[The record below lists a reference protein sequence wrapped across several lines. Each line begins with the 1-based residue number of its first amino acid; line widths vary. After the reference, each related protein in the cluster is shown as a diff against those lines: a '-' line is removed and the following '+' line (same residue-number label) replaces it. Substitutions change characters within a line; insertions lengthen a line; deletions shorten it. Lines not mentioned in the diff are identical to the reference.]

1 MNQTFWNIDVIVQEI
16 FYIFILR
23 EYKKVEIKVLV
34 L

>member
-1 MNQTFWNIDVIVQEI
+1 MNQTFWNIDVIFQEI